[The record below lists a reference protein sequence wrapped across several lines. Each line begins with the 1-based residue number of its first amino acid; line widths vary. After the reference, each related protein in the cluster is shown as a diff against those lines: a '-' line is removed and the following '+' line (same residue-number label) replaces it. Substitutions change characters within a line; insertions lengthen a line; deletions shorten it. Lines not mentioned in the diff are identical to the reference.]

1 MNNFFNFNRFALLVK
16 RQWVENR
23 KLFLMAMLV
32 LVGMGIV
39 TYSINLDWDLGILMN
54 VESRYQIFIMGFFLG
69 GSLFTN
75 YVFKDLSDKNSS
87 TSFLMIPASHF
98 EKQLSA
104 CIYAFIIFPI
114 VFLSIF
120 FLLDFVFVNYS
131 NGIQEQ
137 ILAKKGIQ
145 ENKYFFNFIANTKDF
160 QTAFLIL
167 AWVVVQAFVVL
178 GSISFMR
185 WSYIKTGFAGFAIIL
200 AISLFVGLMQKM
212 FLNDLYQEVLRVQGN
227 RVYPDDNNIF
237 NKEFL
242 SFTLKYVLTPL
253 FLIIAYFKLKEKQ
266 I

>member
-1 MNNFFNFNRFALLVK
+1 MNNFFNFNRFTLLVK

-23 KLFLMAMLV
+23 KLFLMATLV
-32 LVGMGIV
+32 LLGIGV
-39 TYSINLDWDLGILMN
+39 VIYSVNLDWDLGDLMN
-54 VESRYQIFIMGFFLG
+54 VPTRYQIFVMSFFLA

-104 CIYAFIIFPI
+104 CIYVFIIFPI

-120 FLLDFVFVNYS
+120 FILDFVFVNIG
-131 NGIQEQ
+131 NGIQEELT
-137 ILAKKGIQ
+137 INKGIKG
-145 ENKYFFNFIANTKDF
+145 NKYFFNFIANTKDF
-160 QTAFLIL
+160 QTIFLIM
-167 AWVVVQAFVVL
+167 AWVVLQAFVVL

-185 WSYIKTGFAGFAIIL
+185 WSFIKTGFVGFVILL
-200 AISLFVGLMQKM
+200 AISLFVGFMQKI

-227 RVYPDDNNIF
+227 WVYPENN
-237 NKEFL
+237 NVLDKEFL
-242 SFTLKYVLTPL
+242 SFILKYVLTPL
-253 FLIIAYFKLKEKQ
+253 FLIIGYFKLKEKQ